1 MELRL
6 EPQLSRGTE
15 IEKFSRLPRNRP
27 IVNIMGIPSQCDR
40 PIGIESSSRE
50 APVDEN
56 GAREEEEEEEEE
68 EERFQ
73 LSTPA
78 TVVVGSSVPRMVYVV
93 SIPTAKR
100 VELIK

>member
-50 APVDEN
+50 AQVDEN
-56 GAREEEEEEEEE
+56 GAREEEEEEE